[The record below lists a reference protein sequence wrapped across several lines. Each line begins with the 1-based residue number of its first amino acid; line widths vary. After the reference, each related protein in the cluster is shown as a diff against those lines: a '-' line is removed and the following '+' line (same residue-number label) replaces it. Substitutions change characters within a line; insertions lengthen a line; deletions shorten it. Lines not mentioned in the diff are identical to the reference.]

1 MHFFIDHTKLPIQ
14 SSLDKYGP
22 VDGGASTKYKVTSK
36 FQLEEDASAFA
47 CEDCM
52 MVVQESNENPL
63 LVNVI
68 LEPVSSSG
76 KVTSKVKYYIYRGIL
91 KASLLTADGTA
102 LVPKS
107 STNNEFIQRIY
118 NARLDVDLYNAG
130 ILGYSNSMSTDKSIN
145 EIFRSSNINI
155 APIQIKEGEW
165 FGEFVSSV
173 TGETGF
179 EIILEPEKITVDIE
193 FVKNNQT
200 VIDVSNLTGSTL
212 RARREAILAFVD
224 PVAFFGSYQKTG
236 VNTSTYSGQTKTT
249 IKKKEAELYTDVLSK
264 FFTKDRLYLDIRSDK
279 GYSYNYY
286 QDYQYIVLN
295 HNATFQ
301 NYETEGW
308 PVIYLENIANLSFK
322 LRTDGNIK
330 PLIYIESKS
339 LKSKNQNTPF
349 FDDLIDDAD
358 PGWTK
363 DIDLTIPSKPYYV
376 KMHYFHSAI
385 DQTSPSP
392 FVRNNRYYDHAF
404 CSIDLIP
411 DDFSSPSSKLREVEN
426 SNPVYI
432 GEELNNNGHE
442 GGFKYIA
449 NNGAFWDEGKVLFY
463 SNLKVQYRTTGL
475 KYPNPVKVSK
485 LDLNSKAFSDKIGRY
500 LTIETRLFENK
511 DTSGPHEEDIKIIS
525 ITNCETNNL
534 KERES
539 ALFLGLTV
547 AEMEAVKTA
556 AYSLDSGHHTY
567 LFLEPYLGQDG
578 PPVYFDG
585 VTNVGL
591 AVYQYQLKVQGLD
604 SNGDLAYAVPTKSGS
619 PILVYSIDRFFY
631 NSKEFSANKTPDATN
646 QVEFHIYHN
655 KGEVFQ
661 KGKMTPSYIQSG
673 NRIKYI
679 YHHEN
684 GNEYTICECDII
696 EIDGVSNGNKYLDR
710 KNRIKFTSV
719 PPNGTKKDGLMGENT
734 SYDFYYYANKDI
746 WVTDNGTHGI
756 IKYESLNKR
765 VFMVRFIPSLFQE
778 VYIDGVK
785 FRKLVFPINNQ
796 NLIILTKS
804 ERMYLNPKVMAAFL
818 GALIRTIQ
826 FTHYFNGGAYSNG
839 TCYISVAH
847 ASGAS
852 YDMRYQDFGAGNEI
866 PDLNDGEETPQHKQ
880 AILHNQSVIDA
891 MRFYRFQTIYV
902 GKKSKYQA
910 LKNVTPYDDHNNH
923 IHFGNLAEY

>member
-1 MHFFIDHTKLPIQ
+1 MHFFIDHTKLPVQ
-14 SSLDKYGP
+14 SPSDKYGP
-22 VDGGASTKYKVTSK
+22 MDGEETTKYNVTSR
-36 FQLEEDASAFA
+36 FQLEEDAAAFA

-52 MVVQESNENPL
+52 MVVQESNENPA

-68 LEPVSSSG
+68 LEPISSSK
-76 KVTSKVKYYIYRGIL
+76 KVNSKVKYYIYRGIL
-91 KASLLTADGTA
+91 KVSLLKADGTA
-102 LVPKS
+102 IVQKS

-118 NARLDVDLYNAG
+118 NARLDVELYEAG
-130 ILGYSNSMSTDKSIN
+130 ILGYTNSMSTDKSIN
-145 EIFRSSNINI
+145 EIFRSSDINI

-212 RARREAILAFVD
+212 RAKKEAILAFVD
-224 PVAFFGSYQKTG
+224 PTAFFGSYQKTG

-264 FFTKDRLYLDIRSDK
+264 FFTKDRLYLDIRSDQ

-286 QDYQYIVLN
+286 QDYQYIALN
-295 HNATFQ
+295 HNTTSQ
-301 NYETEGW
+301 NYDTEGW
-308 PVIYLENIANLSFK
+308 PIIYLENITNLSFK

-349 FDDLIDDAD
+349 FDDLIDDTN

-363 DIDLTIPSKPYYV
+363 YIDLTIPSKPYYV

-404 CSIDLIP
+404 CSINLIP
-411 DDFSSPSSKLREVEN
+411 DDFNNPTSKLREAEN

-432 GEELNNNGHE
+432 GEELNNNNHE

-449 NNGAFWDEGKVLFY
+449 NNGAFWDEAAVLFY

-475 KYPNPVKVSK
+475 KYPKPVKVSK

-511 DTSGPHEEDIKIIS
+511 DSSGPHEEDIKIIS
-525 ITNCETNNL
+525 ITNCQSNTL

-567 LFLEPYLGQDG
+567 LFLEPYGDAPALYTDSTQVSL
-578 PPVYFDG
+578 PI
-585 VTNVGL
+585 
-591 AVYQYQLKVQGLD
+591 YQYQLKVQGLD
-604 SNGDLAYAVPTKSGS
+604 SNGDLAYAAPTKSGS
-619 PILVYSIDRFFY
+619 PIIVYSMDRFFY
-631 NSKEFSANKTPDATN
+631 NSKDFSANKIPDATN

-655 KGEVFQ
+655 KREVLQ
-661 KGKMTPSYIQSG
+661 VNDITAGTLGSL
-673 NRIKYI
+673 IKYI

-684 GNEYTICECDII
+684 GNEYPICECEVIQI
-696 EIDGVSNGNKYLDR
+696 EGVSNG
-710 KNRIKFTSV
+710 IKRPYRGAPLYTSV
-719 PPNGTKKDGLMGENT
+719 PPNGTKKDGLAGENT
-734 SYDFYYYANKDI
+734 IYDFYYYNNKDI
-746 WVTDNGTHGI
+746 WVTNNNGGEIT
-756 IKYESLNKR
+756 KYAYSGEKI
-765 VFMVRFIPSLFQE
+765 FMVRFDPNLFQVVIINGE
-778 VYIDGVK
+778 K
-785 FRKLVFPINNQ
+785 LRKLTFIINNQ
-796 NLIILTKS
+796 TLTILIHT
-804 ERMYLNPKVMAAFL
+804 ERLYLAPKVMAAFL
-818 GALIRTIQ
+818 GGLIKTIQ

-839 TCYISVAH
+839 TCYPSVAH

-852 YDMRYQDFGAGNEI
+852 FDMRYQNFMANKEI
-866 PDLNDGEETPQHKQ
+866 PDVDDAQYKQ
-880 AILHNQSVIDA
+880 AILNNQTIIDA
-891 MRFYRFQTIYV
+891 MRFYKFHTIYV
-902 GKKSKYQA
+902 GTKSKYA
-910 LKNVTPYDDHNNH
+910 NLKNVTPLIKHENH
-923 IHFGNLAEY
+923 IHFGNLNKDK